1 MLWIIGSVF
10 LLLMV
15 PAGVVGGIHMWEHF
29 R

>member
-1 MLWIIGSVF
+1 MFWIVGIVF

-15 PAGVVGGIHMWEHF
+15 PAGVVIGIHMVEHF

>member
-1 MLWIIGSVF
+1 MFLIVVVVF

-15 PAGVVGGIHMWEHF
+15 PAGVVTGIHILAHL

>member
-1 MLWIIGSVF
+1 MLWIVGIVF

-15 PAGVVGGIHMWEHF
+15 PAGVVTGIHIMEHF

>member
-1 MLWIIGSVF
+1 MLWIIGVVY

-15 PAGVVGGIHMWEHF
+15 PAAVVIGIHMMEHF

>member
-1 MLWIIGSVF
+1 IVGIVF

-15 PAGVVGGIHMWEHF
+15 PAGVVTGIHIWEHL